1 MAAPTLSSVRQ
12 EAERVAREV
21 PRADLARKAETLRM
35 LQEEA
40 ERERLAMVEELARVL
55 RMFDDVIARI
65 HALPDTIASER
76 DPLLAETREQ
86 RQWAFTLMRK
96 INPDQAWF
104 WTPEW
109 QAGEREVDRQIA
121 AGEGTTYRTD
131 EEFDAALRALRPD
144 GADL

>member
-1 MAAPTLSSVRQ
+1 MGAPTLSSVRQ
-12 EAERVAREV
+12 EAERVTREV
-21 PRADLARKAETLRM
+21 PRDDLARKAETLRT

-40 ERERLAMVEELARVL
+40 ERERLSMVEELARVL

-104 WTPEW
+104 WTEEW
-109 QAGEREVDRQIA
+109 QAKEREADADLA
-121 AGEGTTYRTD
+121 AGRVTRFESD
-131 EEFDAALRALRPD
+131 EAFLAALEARS
-144 GADL
+144 ADAHP